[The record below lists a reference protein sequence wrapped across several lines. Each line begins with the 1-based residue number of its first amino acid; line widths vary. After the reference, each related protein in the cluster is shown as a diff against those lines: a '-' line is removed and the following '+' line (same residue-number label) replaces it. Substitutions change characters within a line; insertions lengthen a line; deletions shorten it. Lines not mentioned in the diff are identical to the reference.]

1 MGIDSVK
8 AQNIHRDSRVALCIS
23 THDKPYK
30 YVVAE
35 GICEI
40 VTDGVAAR
48 FLTICMRYYGS
59 ERGEQFVLETI
70 AKGDSVI
77 LAVTPT
83 RLVTESAA

>member
-59 ERGEQFVLETI
+59 ERGEQFVRDIL

>member
-1 MGIDSVK
+1 VGIDSVK
-8 AQNIHRDSRVALCIS
+8 AQNIRRDSRVALCIA

-48 FLTICMRYYGS
+48 LLSICMSYYGS
-59 ERGEQFVLETI
+59 ERGKQFVLETM
-70 AKGDSVI
+70 AQGDSVI
-77 LAVTPT
+77 LAITPT
-83 RLVTESAA
+83 RLFTESAA